1 MALKLLD
8 KPRLRRGEASSY
20 LEQKHGVTVA
30 VATLAKYATVGGGPA
45 FNLFGRFPFYEPAA
59 LDTWVAQKLGRA
71 QVSTSDAGRV

>member
-1 MALKLLD
+1 MSLKLLD

-45 FNLFGRFPFYEPAA
+45 FNLFGHFPMYEPAT
-59 LDTWVAQKLGRA
+59 LDAWAKERLGRA
-71 QVSTSDAGRV
+71 RTSTSDIG